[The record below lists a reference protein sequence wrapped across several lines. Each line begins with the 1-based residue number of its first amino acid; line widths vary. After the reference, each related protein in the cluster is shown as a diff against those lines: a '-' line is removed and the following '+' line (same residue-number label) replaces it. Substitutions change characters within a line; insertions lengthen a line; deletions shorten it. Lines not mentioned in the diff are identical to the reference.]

1 MTFRVGGRP
10 VLVLL
15 FAVFCVI
22 GLSLTATALGE
33 LTEALRLR
41 REGQTVDAVVVN
53 KDIRRVRGSKRTR
66 VEHTLRYRFQVGG
79 TVVGGEAVVDADEW
93 ERRQVGDRVAV
104 RYLPSA
110 PDVSRV
116 ADGAGLESPIA
127 SVALGSGVVALFG
140 TLLGRQV
147 LRIRRDRRIR
157 REGMLADATVVAV
170 EETRFRV
177 ARVVQWRIRYRYRDH
192 LGQAREGDTG
202 ALPPG
207 DVEGWQAD
215 DAGKVRFDRARP
227 QDSVWIGHG

>member
-1 MTFRVGGRP
+1 
-10 VLVLL
+10 
-15 FAVFCVI
+15 
-22 GLSLTATALGE
+22 
-33 LTEALRLR
+33 
-41 REGQTVDAVVVN
+41 
-53 KDIRRVRGSKRTR
+53 
-66 VEHTLRYRFQVGG
+66 
-79 TVVGGEAVVDADEW
+79 
-93 ERRQVGDRVAV
+93 VAV

-147 LRIRRDRRIR
+147 LRIRRDRRIW

-170 EETRFRV
+170 EETSFRV
-177 ARVVQWRIRYRYRDH
+177 ARVVQGRIRYRYRDH

-207 DVEGWQAD
+207 EVEGWQAD